1 MTKSEHKAKHPTAW
15 EIVRWNRNNE
25 EKYTKAEHKAT
36 HPTALDTLAWNRN
49 NKEKYTPEE
58 INESKKIL

>member
-1 MTKSEHKAKHPTAW
+1 MTKSEHQAKHPTAW
-15 EIVRWNRNNE
+15 EIVKWNRYHK
-25 EKYTKAEHKAT
+25 EKYTKSEHQAT
-36 HPTALDTLAWNRN
+36 HPTAWEIITWNRN